1 MQARFS
7 KNNNFGGTLRTERNT
22 FTLALFSQLFHHNA
36 TNSSLKYFFF
46 HSQRS
51 LLMSVSC
58 NIQKPPSIFFP
69 PVLYRSEI
77 TPHFELNIL
86 TAHRGKHLLLHVF
99 DRKVSYLI
107 P

>member
-1 MQARFS
+1 MHEREKMQARFS

-36 TNSSLKYFFF
+36 TNSSLKYIFF

-58 NIQKPPSIFFP
+58 NIQKPPSISFLPCCIDPKQF
-69 PVLYRSEI
+69 L
-77 TPHFELNIL
+77 IL
-86 TAHRGKHLLLHVF
+86 
-99 DRKVSYLI
+99 S
-107 P
+107 